1 MARRRHGIPVILL
14 GMGVFVALIS
24 VVSPWPTALIIRAA
38 FEDQAAKTVKEMQ
51 AYQPA
56 AGIGQKLDV
65 LYGADGKNTTFDV
78 FSPANSAG
86 LLPTVMWIHGGAW
99 ISGDKANVRP
109 YARILASHGYTVVA
123 VNYTVAP
130 EAVYPVAVTQL
141 NDALGFLT
149 AHADQYRIDTDR
161 IVIAGDS
168 AGSQYTAQLAT
179 MITSPVYAA
188 QVGLTPAISPNQVR
202 GVVLNC
208 GIYDV
213 NGIPDAPGIG
223 GWGFRTALWAYLGT
237 KDWSNTRGGQLM
249 GTLDDVTADF
259 PTTWISGGNADPLT
273 ANQSEPLAARLTKL
287 GVDVT
292 SVFYPKNTEPA
303 LPHEYQFHLDF
314 DASKSALS
322 STIAFLDRVTARP
335 RPLSKSGIAG

>member
-1 MARRRHGIPVILL
+1 MARKRHGIPVILL

-65 LYGADGKNTTFDV
+65 PYGADGKNTTFDV

-149 AHADQYRIDTDR
+149 AHAHQYRIDTDR

>member
-1 MARRRHGIPVILL
+1 MARKRHGIPVILL

-65 LYGADGKNTTFDV
+65 PYGADGKNTTFDV

-149 AHADQYRIDTDR
+149 AHAHQYRIDTDR

-303 LPHEYQFHLDF
+303 LPHEYKFHLDF

>member
-1 MARRRHGIPVILL
+1 MARKRHGIPVILL

-65 LYGADGKNTTFDV
+65 PYGADGKNTTFDV

>member
-1 MARRRHGIPVILL
+1 MARKRHGIPVILL

-65 LYGADGKNTTFDV
+65 PYGADGKNTTFDV

-149 AHADQYRIDTDR
+149 AHAHQYRIDTDR

-223 GWGFRTALWAYLGT
+223 GWGFRTARWAYLGT

>member
-1 MARRRHGIPVILL
+1 MGRKRHGIPVILL

-65 LYGADGKNTTFDV
+65 PYGADGKNTTFDV

>member
-1 MARRRHGIPVILL
+1 MGRKRHGIPVILL
-14 GMGVFVALIS
+14 GMGVFVALLS
-24 VVSPWPTALIIRAA
+24 AVSPWPTSLLIRAV
-38 FEDQAAKTVKEMQ
+38 FEGQAAKTEKEMH
-51 AYQPA
+51 AYEPA
-56 AGIGQKLDV
+56 AGIDQKLDV
-65 LYGADGKNTTFDV
+65 PYGTDGKNTTFDV
-78 FSPANSAG
+78 FLPADSAG
-86 LLPTVMWIHGGAW
+86 PLPTVVWIHGGAW
-99 ISGDKANVRP
+99 ISGDKADVRP

-123 VNYTVAP
+123 VNYPVAP
-130 EAVYPVAVTQL
+130 EAVYPAAVAQL
-141 NDALGFLT
+141 NGALGFLT
-149 AHADQYRIDTDR
+149 AHADQYRIDADR

-168 AGSQYTAQLAT
+168 AGSQYAAQLAT
-179 MITSPVYAA
+179 MITSPTYAA
-188 QVGLTPAISPNQVR
+188 QLGLTPAISPHQVR

-213 NGIPDAPGIG
+213 GGIPDAPGIG

-237 KDWSNTRGGQLM
+237 KDWSNTPGGKLM

-259 PTTWISGGNADPLT
+259 PTTWISGGNADLLT
-273 ANQSEPLAARLTKL
+273 ATQSEPLAARLTKL

-292 SVFYPKNTEPA
+292 SVFYPKDTEPA

-335 RPLSKSGIAG
+335 PTATQ